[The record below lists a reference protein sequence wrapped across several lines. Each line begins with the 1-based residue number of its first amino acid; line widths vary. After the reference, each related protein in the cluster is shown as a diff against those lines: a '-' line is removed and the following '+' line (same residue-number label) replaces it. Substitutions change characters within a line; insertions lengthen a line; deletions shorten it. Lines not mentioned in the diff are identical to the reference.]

1 MFMTENISGMS
12 LKDLEQSEGMDLIIR
27 FQPENLLEIFTN
39 AE

>member
-12 LKDLEQSEGMDLIIR
+12 LKDFENSDGTNLIIR

-39 AE
+39 A